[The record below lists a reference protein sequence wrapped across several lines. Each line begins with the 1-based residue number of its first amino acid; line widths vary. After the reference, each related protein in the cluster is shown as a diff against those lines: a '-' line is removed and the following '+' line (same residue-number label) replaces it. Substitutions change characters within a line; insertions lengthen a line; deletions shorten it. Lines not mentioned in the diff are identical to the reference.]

1 MNIDTTCIAEQLSA
15 TFNLDVE
22 QVEIEII
29 LLQNVSRPTRLHQ
42 TFGALLTQKST
53 VAYAQ
58 QLSRLV
64 ACLGQPIFVTL
75 HFLT

>member
-29 LLQNVSRPTRLHQ
+29 LLQNVSRPTKLHQ
-42 TFGALLTQKST
+42 TFGALMTQST

-64 ACLGQPIFVTL
+64 ACLGQPIFVNL